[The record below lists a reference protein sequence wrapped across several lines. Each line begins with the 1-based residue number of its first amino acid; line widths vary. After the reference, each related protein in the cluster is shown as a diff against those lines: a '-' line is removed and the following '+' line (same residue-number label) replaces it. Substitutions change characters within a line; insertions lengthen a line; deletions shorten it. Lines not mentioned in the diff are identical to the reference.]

1 MASINGDWFHSRTTS
16 NLSELLKVRDVVL
29 ESQKP
34 QYRGSGWGGGLHGS
48 QLAHVVD
55 IEPPT
60 MRTKIRGWIRFGFLR
75 EGNNC
80 PLIWTRMGDLWN
92 ELYTIGNDSA
102 AKSIYELTL
111 AISLALYAFNDSPD
125 QFTMN
130 PARGEMPLK
139 FLFNI
144 LDNTDSISLSEFE
157 VLVDGNTSR
166 VGPNTSYW
174 IIDLVNSGLFRE
186 EQGRLIYTGKFPGFV
201 QEIKNF
207 DPNPLLEDD
216 DWITIRD
223 NPIIENS
230 PFKDSIKAIFR
241 GLSQERGIED
251 QLVAEIYTDPLID
264 IVAQQEETNIPEVD
278 ILSSDLRFS
287 QNTRRIRN
295 ATWALRIKKKYNY
308 ICAVPNCDANGLIFV
323 NAAHIKPD
331 NAPESGVPHR
341 AHILNGI
348 CLCRNCHAAFDRG
361 YFSLT
366 DDHKIITSS
375 MFDQIPNQHLKTI
388 IVSSSNIR
396 LKPRIDNRFPLPE
409 FTQYHRTHIF
419 KA

>member
-1 MASINGDWFHSRTTS
+1 MASINGDWFHSRTSS
-16 NLSELLKVRDVVL
+16 NLSELLKVRDVIL
-29 ESQKP
+29 ESQEP
-34 QYRGSGWGGGLHGS
+34 QYRGFRWGGGLHGS
-48 QLAHVVD
+48 QLADAVGMQ
-55 IEPPT
+55 PPT
-60 MRTKIRGWIRFGFLR
+60 MRTKIRAMIRYGFIR

-80 PLIWTRMGDLWN
+80 PLVWTQLGDLWN
-92 ELYTIGNDSA
+92 KLYTIGNDSA

-157 VLVDGNTSR
+157 VLVDGDTSR

-216 DWITIRD
+216 DWIAIRD

-230 PFKDSIKAIFR
+230 PFRDSIKAIFR

-251 QLVAEIYTDPLID
+251 QLVDEIYTDPLID

-331 NAPESGVPHR
+331 NAPESSVPHR

-366 DDHKIITSS
+366 DDHRIIISS

-396 LKPRIDNRFPLPE
+396 LKPRIDNRLPLPE
-409 FTQYHRTHIF
+409 FIQYHRTHYF